1 MESIEGNKI
10 ISEFMEMKD
19 SSLGYAIPDSFRC
32 NWTHCEDHDF
42 MFHSSW
48 DWQIPAWSKA
58 ITEFKEW
65 ATIGDQS
72 QYQEYIRL
80 LEQYENAV
88 FHNKPEVGQGV
99 LVKAITI
106 LNTHSSNTKQK

>member
-1 MESIEGNKI
+1 MESIEQGNKLI
-10 ISEFMEMKD
+10 AEFCGLKTARNGAYLHQSNFYSAKE
-19 SSLGYAIPDSFRC
+19 LLY
-32 NWTHCEDHDF
+32 
-42 MFHSSW
+42 HSSW
-48 DWQIPAWSKA
+48 DWQIPAWSKV
-58 ITEFKEW
+58 ITIFKEW